1 MNSVYNWFGGRSTA
15 FALWFFI
22 IGTILAFQNKLS
34 VNYIALAG
42 ALQTLIATR
51 SIAGDHHER
60 SKVEIIPGRMGPPGV
75 PGPPGK
81 DGENP
86 RFTVLRVQD
95 IPGQFVEPGSP
106 QWHDS

>member
-22 IGTILAFQNKLS
+22 VGVILAFQNKLS

-60 SKVEIIPGRMGPPGV
+60 SKVVIPGPMGPQ
-75 PGPPGK
+75 GPPGK
-81 DGENP
+81 DGG
-86 RFTVLRVQD
+86 TQKSAVSRVQGL
-95 IPGQFVEPGSP
+95 PE
-106 QWHDS
+106 WHDS